1 MSDHKSNAG
10 LTSCEDKA
18 GSVVAAQNG
27 LTPKK
32 KELWSLSCATP
43 HDCVVRSYDSK
54 GDPALV
60 CEKDANN
67 LRRILLA
74 LAAMAVVYVT
84 VVNLYEFMFGVGYCP
99 LW

>member
-1 MSDHKSNAG
+1 MSDCTSNAG
-10 LTSCEDKA
+10 LTSREDQA
-18 GSVVAAQNG
+18 GSLVAAQNG
-27 LTPKK
+27 LSPE
-32 KELWSLSCATP
+32 KELWSLACATR
-43 HDCVVRSYDSK
+43 HNLVVRSYDSK

-84 VVNLYEFMFGVGYCP
+84 VVNLYEFMFGVGYGP